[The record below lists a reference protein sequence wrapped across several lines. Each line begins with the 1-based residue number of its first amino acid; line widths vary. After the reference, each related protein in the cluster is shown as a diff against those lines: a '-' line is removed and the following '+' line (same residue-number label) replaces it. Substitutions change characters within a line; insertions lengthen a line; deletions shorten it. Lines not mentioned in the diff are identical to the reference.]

1 MTKPTRD
8 QQKEFEVFVS
18 YNSEDRT
25 IVADVI
31 RQFHN
36 EGIKTWWDRD
46 DITAGQEWPAELENA
61 LSTTS
66 TVVIFIGPHGP
77 GYYQNKEIP
86 RAVEEKKARQIKVI
100 PVILP
105 GGSDKLPFPL
115 NDLQSISFNGPE
127 GLEDVE
133 NLRRLITAIKDD
145 LPSPAVEAAWAQRE
159 LRAAIL
165 DYYKT
170 QEANCEHLVFTPRLN
185 KDEVKGSDIYV
196 PLNLLVKRDEPEMS
210 IPKNSAGS
218 NGNEDS
224 LRQIRDVKIG
234 GTKRVYPHM
243 AGCCTALQV
252 AIPIY
257 SSKLMVCWDG
267 ASCD

>member
-36 EGIKTWWDRD
+36 EGIRTWWDRD

-165 DYYKT
+165 DYYKHRKPT
-170 QEANCEHLVFTPRLN
+170 ANTLFSRR
-185 KDEVKGSDIYV
+185 G
-196 PLNLLVKRDEPEMS
+196 
-210 IPKNSAGS
+210 
-218 NGNEDS
+218 
-224 LRQIRDVKIG
+224 
-234 GTKRVYPHM
+234 
-243 AGCCTALQV
+243 
-252 AIPIY
+252 
-257 SSKLMVCWDG
+257 
-267 ASCD
+267 